1 MNILH
6 HNPTARL
13 ALMLLAFAP
22 NPAVA
27 QSTVTLAPGDEVRVT
42 WFEQLPTYAA
52 FRVVRIESFD
62 VVRLDES
69 QLVGRRGQDV
79 FFIEPGALRTVQRR
93 IGTKPVSAPEMVL
106 GSGAGFALGF
116 LVGALGASANGSGD
130 VANAGLSSGVLLGA
144 PLGAFV
150 AWVASR
156 SRGIY
161 EDVEVHRVGL
171 PRR

>member
-1 MNILH
+1 MNSLH
-6 HNPTARL
+6 HHPMARL
-13 ALMLLAFAP
+13 ALALLAFAP
-22 NPAVA
+22 SPAVA
-27 QSTVTLAPGDEVRVT
+27 QSTVALAPGDDVRVA
-42 WFEQLPTYAA
+42 WFEQSPTFTA

-62 VVRLDES
+62 VVRSDEN
-69 QLVGRRGQDV
+69 QLLGRRGQKV
-79 FFIEPGALRTVQRR
+79 FLIDPGALRTVQRR
-93 IGTKPVSAPEMVL
+93 IGTKPVSAPEVVL

-161 EDVEVHRVGL
+161 EDVEVHRLGL
-171 PRR
+171 SRR